1 MEEYAYQPN
10 TAAIVESFDT
20 VRDLPSHEIP
30 QGATGVGPVDWPAEA
45 PGLRTALGEFY
56 ARCDEIAVDLF
67 RAIASVCCM
76 EEVESA
82 RVVECGVRTEAA
94 ESVGGKGRVDDE
106 RADDD
111 AGEELARFFLRSFGP
126 TSHCSMRAMRYPGTD
141 SDDFKAHAGELRDVS
156 FRAGKRGRTPP
167 PPRRSKGGNGL
178 SVEAVGISEHTDFEA
193 FTILHQTAPGLEL
206 KDLAGN
212 WRVAD
217 VYRDQSKF
225 TIIIADMMERWTNGW
240 LRATPHRV
248 GLAAHERLSLVRFN
262 GLDPDASVAP
272 LLRFTGA
279 GASGS
284 SSDTVSTESRGG
296 WVKGAKYKPVTQGE
310 HMAES
315 VTRAAANLEQMLDRY
330 PKTALTPIPR
340 RFAQVL
346 LVNCEDEEIAL
357 VKHAGG
363 EFEGLYTG
371 LITEVCGDETPRQA
385 ALRGGL
391 CPLRELL
398 GIPTGT
404 ADDSMHLA
412 ERAKLRF
419 TGWKDVPVI
428 EHEFTVSASRPSMN
442 TAKKMFSIAW
452 QTQSNLPE
460 VEIFRWNEIPYDV
473 MPADDRHWYPEVL
486 DIVREAKQEAN
497 ATTNGFI
504 RFGVCP
510 RKPRRQKRWAVE
522 RKLVV
527 GSFEFDDE
535 GGLARHE
542 TKTIW
547 TDGFMNDVYG
557 DSRDHEAYGEH
568 T

>member
-1 MEEYAYQPN
+1 M
-10 TAAIVESFDT
+10 
-20 VRDLPSHEIP
+20 
-30 QGATGVGPVDWPAEA
+30 
-45 PGLRTALGEFY
+45 
-56 ARCDEIAVDLF
+56 F

-76 EEVESA
+76 TGVDTA
-82 RVVECGVRTEAA
+82 RTFERVRTETA
-94 ESVGGKGRVDDE
+94 ESVAAEGGADDE
-106 RADDD
+106 RADRA

-141 SDDFKAHAGELRDVS
+141 SDEFKAHAGVLRNGS

-178 SVEAVGISEHTDFEA
+178 SVEAVGISEHTDFEC
-193 FTILHQTAPGLEL
+193 FTLLHQTAPGLEL

-279 GASGS
+279 GPSASSGDTGS
-284 SSDTVSTESRGG
+284 SESRG

-330 PKTALTPIPR
+330 PKTVLTPIPR

-357 VKHAGG
+357 ILHADG

-371 LITEVCGDETPRQA
+371 LITEVCGDETPQQA
-385 ALRGGL
+385 ALRGGIMS
-391 CPLRELL
+391 P
-398 GIPTGT
+398 
-404 ADDSMHLA
+404 A
-412 ERAKLRF
+412 RF
-419 TGWKDVPVI
+419 TRDS
-428 EHEFTVSASRPSMN
+428 H
-442 TAKKMFSIAW
+442 
-452 QTQSNLPE
+452 
-460 VEIFRWNEIPYDV
+460 
-473 MPADDRHWYPEVL
+473 RHG
-486 DIVREAKQEAN
+486 R
-497 ATTNGFI
+497 
-504 RFGVCP
+504 
-510 RKPRRQKRWAVE
+510 
-522 RKLVV
+522 
-527 GSFEFDDE
+527 
-535 GGLARHE
+535 
-542 TKTIW
+542 
-547 TDGFMNDVYG
+547 
-557 DSRDHEAYGEH
+557 
-568 T
+568 